1 MVSADAARTL
11 SVLAEQRKA
20 ITAARRDGDH
30 TRALELLIQQRD
42 LLLPEAAKSK
52 ADEALIA
59 PILGQIERHM
69 RAVRDEMHGGGGG
82 RAGGGRRRGGAV
94 GGDGW
99 RGDRFDDV
107 QGRRGREDDSGRERG
122 RSEERGESGRRGGG
136 SSVGET
142 DETRLGS
149 AARGVDPDGARTTLK
164 FWTT

>member
-69 RAVRDEMHGGGGG
+69 RAVRDLSLIHI
-82 RAGGGRRRGGAV
+82 
-94 GGDGW
+94 
-99 RGDRFDDV
+99 
-107 QGRRGREDDSGRERG
+107 
-122 RSEERGESGRRGGG
+122 
-136 SSVGET
+136 
-142 DETRLGS
+142 
-149 AARGVDPDGARTTLK
+149 
-164 FWTT
+164 